1 MKSTCHIAYTQ
12 NLIPTPYMQQRE
24 TRKEEQKKE
33 RNINPKHNK
42 DTYASPSPPTK
53 DAHTDAKK

>member
-1 MKSTCHIAYTQ
+1 MRHIAYTP

-33 RNINPKHNK
+33 RNINPKRNK
-42 DTYASPSPPTK
+42 DTPLSLTTNEGCAY
-53 DAHTDAKK
+53 